1 MNNNNGKEHLRP
13 WAATYYRI
21 EVEGYLEESWSDC
34 IAGMQISYRKRAD
47 QSTITCLSGPVM
59 DQAELAGVLNGL
71 AERHLPILKVEN
83 VADKE

>member
-21 EVEGYLEESWSDC
+21 EVEGYLEESWSER

-47 QSTITCLSGPVM
+47 QSTITCLTGRVM
-59 DQAELAGVLNGL
+59 DQAELAGILNGL
-71 AERHLPILKVEN
+71 AELHLPILKVEN
-83 VADKE
+83 FAEK

>member
-1 MNNNNGKEHLRP
+1 MINTNGKQHLRP

-47 QSTITCLSGPVM
+47 QSTITCLAGRVM
-59 DQAELAGVLNGL
+59 DQSELTGVLNGL
-71 AERHLPILKVEN
+71 AELHLPILKVEN
-83 VADKE
+83 IAEK